1 MAYKMGRNPS
11 QGYGPFR
18 VQICSLSG
26 GLRIREHCT
35 EFLRS
40 ACEVCVLA
48 SFEEDLARYRIE
60 DETQDAPWIT
70 GQLL

>member
-1 MAYKMGRNPS
+1 
-11 QGYGPFR
+11 
-18 VQICSLSG
+18 LSG
-26 GLRIREHCT
+26 GLRIREHST